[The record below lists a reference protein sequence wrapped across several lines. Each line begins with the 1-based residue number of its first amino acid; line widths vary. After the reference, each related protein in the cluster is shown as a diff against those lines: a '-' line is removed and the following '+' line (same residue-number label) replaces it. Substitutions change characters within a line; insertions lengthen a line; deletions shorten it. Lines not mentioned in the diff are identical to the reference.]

1 MEQHLLTQTRQE
13 QLEQPRMAAV
23 GTVPWKCDMSIIHL
37 WTACQAEAASVQCVT
52 LSYGGSLFHSARR
65 PAVGGAVEF
74 NASLV
79 LWKRERASD
88 CVTIRTSPLI
98 CPGDDSNP
106 DRGRSGGG
114 ALYTALQPIGEVSGR
129 AYPPNP

>member
-1 MEQHLLTQTRQE
+1 MEQHLFTQTRQE

-37 WTACQAEAASVQCVT
+37 WTALPGRGCVRSVRDPVVRRKFIPQCT
-52 LSYGGSLFHSARR
+52 AT
-65 PAVGGAVEF
+65 GGAVEF

-98 CPGDDSNP
+98 GPGDDSNP